1 MIPHLSID
9 TPVNIFW
16 FRRDLRLEDNRGL
29 YEALQSDRPVLPLFI
44 FDTNI
49 LEKLTGK
56 TDPRVTFIYR
66 TLLEINQKLKKTGRS
81 LLILQGEPARIWRRL
96 IGKIRIGAV
105 YTNHDY
111 EPYARTRDR
120 LVHDLLKTANIPF
133 YTFKDQ
139 VIFEKSEI
147 LSGKGNPY
155 TVYTPY
161 MRRWRSRL
169 KAAHLMPYP
178 SKKFIHT
185 FIRADFAPPRLE
197 ELGFKTS
204 DLVIPERNLNE
215 KIVQSYDKTRD
226 FPAIPGTSRIGIHL
240 RFGTFSIRQLVNKAL
255 TLNEIWLQEL
265 IWREFFMMILW
276 HFPSVV
282 DHPFREKYA
291 HLRYLNDD
299 SLFKR
304 WCEGQTGYPF
314 VDAGMRELNKTGFM
328 HNRARMITASFL
340 SKHLLI
346 DWRWGERYF
355 AEKLLDYELA
365 SNNGNWQWAAG
376 CGCDA
381 APYFRIFNPLSQ
393 AEKFDPQKIYIK
405 KWIPEVGTED
415 YPAPLIDHQY
425 ARQRALSFYEMIKN
439 R

>member
-1 MIPHLSID
+1 MLRHLSKE
-9 TPVNIFW
+9 TAVTVFW
-16 FRRDLRLEDNRGL
+16 FRRDLRLEDNHGL
-29 YEALQSDRPVLPLFI
+29 YEALKAAWPVLPLFI

-49 LEKLTGK
+49 LDKLASK

-66 TLLEINQKLKKTGRS
+66 TLAEIDQKLRKTAGS
-81 LLILQGEPARIWRRL
+81 LLILRGDPLQVWRRL
-96 IGKIRIGAV
+96 TAEIKIGAV

-111 EPYARTRDR
+111 EPYARERDR
-120 LVHDLLKTANIPF
+120 LVHDFLKTKNIPF
-133 YTFKDQ
+133 HTFKDQ
-139 VIFEKSEI
+139 VIFEQSEI
-147 LSGKGNPY
+147 LSGQEKPY

-169 KAAHLMPYP
+169 EPTHLMPYP
-178 SKKFIHT
+178 SEKLIEA
-185 FIRADFAPPRLE
+185 FIRTNFAIPSLK

-204 DLVIPERNLNE
+204 DLTFPERKLNE
-215 KIVQSYDKTRD
+215 ELVQSYDKTRN
-226 FPAIPGTSRIGIHL
+226 FPAISGTSRIGLHL
-240 RFGTFSIRQLVNKAL
+240 RFGTISIRQLVSKAL
-255 TLNEIWLQEL
+255 TLNEGWLQEL

-282 DHPFREKYA
+282 DQPFRQKYA
-291 HLRYLNDD
+291 HFQYLNDE
-299 SLFKR
+299 SLFQR

-314 VDAGMRELNKTGFM
+314 VDAGMRELNTTGFM
-328 HNRARMITASFL
+328 HNRVRMVTASFL
-340 SKHLLI
+340 TKHLLI

-355 AEKLLDYELA
+355 AEKLLDYELS

-393 AEKFDPQKIYIK
+393 AEKFDPQQRYIK
-405 KWIPEVGTED
+405 KWIPELDSKD
-415 YPAPLIDHQY
+415 YPAPLVEHHY
-425 ARQRALSFYEMIKN
+425 ARQRALSFYETIKS